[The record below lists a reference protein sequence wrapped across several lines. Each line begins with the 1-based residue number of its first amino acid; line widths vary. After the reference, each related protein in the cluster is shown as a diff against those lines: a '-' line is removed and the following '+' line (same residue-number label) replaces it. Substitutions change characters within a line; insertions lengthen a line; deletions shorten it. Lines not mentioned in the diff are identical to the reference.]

1 MLNSQALLK
10 NIHQISFGVAGTKRK
25 CRHYDVE
32 ENGAGSGQNP
42 GTCRSLGGRGD
53 ERENIRQ
60 FSWPAPAMMTFS
72 HERNI
77 LERNEKKQTKKTQ
90 FRI

>member
-32 ENGAGSGQNP
+32 EDGAGSGQNP
-42 GTCRSLGGRGD
+42 GRSLGGRGD
-53 ERENIRQ
+53 ERERAYGNFPGLHQ
-60 FSWPAPAMMTFS
+60 
-72 HERNI
+72 
-77 LERNEKKQTKKTQ
+77 Q
-90 FRI
+90 